1 MKYFLIAI
9 LFGICLFVGFLVSNK
24 YRQRSAFFK
33 ALVLVCQKLNVE
45 ISFSRERL
53 KNLVGSF
60 DQQTKKSLCGLA
72 DNYLAFIEQ
81 ESPLDKES
89 LFKNIKFLK
98 EDEKDIIFLFFR
110 SLGRSDVD
118 SQSKELSNF
127 EKRFESLVT
136 SSAEENKKYGK
147 LSFKLGIMAGLLIV
161 IVLI

>member
-60 DQQTKKSLCGLA
+60 DQQTKKSLCGLT
-72 DNYLAFIEQ
+72 DNYLALIDKET
-81 ESPLDKES
+81 PLDKES

-127 EKRFESLVT
+127 EKRFEDLVT
-136 SSAEENKKYGK
+136 TSAEENKKYGK
-147 LSFKLGIMAGLLIV
+147 LSFKLGVMAGLLVV
-161 IVLI
+161 ILFV